1 MNTVFVKRIVFTA
14 AILSAAYFSG
24 CHKVEETAV
33 TETLPTPTVMT
44 TSEAVPAMAVI
55 TESEI
60 ETESETTTGTETEAA
75 PRVIV
80 PKLEWDSL
88 DWNKEFME
96 DTLFVGDSVCRAL
109 YVYND
114 LLTTKQV
121 AATGGGAA
129 RNIYDYTFKME
140 DNEFTLREAA
150 EYYKPRV
157 FFLWMG
163 INDINMTEKDVYAN
177 NLKAIAEDMLSIS
190 TDSKVVILSM
200 SPTADYHEWNANE
213 RMREYNAAAKEM
225 CEAIEGEEIYYLDIQ
240 DILSDEDGYLL
251 PECDS
256 GDGMHLSQMA
266 YTRLLSYITFAM
278 DEAAPAETMQSDTVS
293 EILSDIT
300 DTEQSSD

>member
-1 MNTVFVKRIVFTA
+1 MNRKCFKRIAFA
-14 AILSAAYFSG
+14 AAFLSAAYFSG
-24 CHKVEETAV
+24 CHKVEEAAV
-33 TETLPTPTVMT
+33 TETLPPPTAMT
-44 TSEAVPAMAVI
+44 TSEAVPAMATV
-55 TESEI
+55 TE
-60 ETESETTTGTETEAA
+60 TETEAETTTETETEPA
-75 PRVIV
+75 SRVIT
-80 PKLEWDSL
+80 PKLEWNSL

-96 DTLFVGDSVCRAL
+96 DTIFVGDSVCRAL

-150 EYYKPRV
+150 EHYKPKV

-163 INDINMTEKDVYAN
+163 INDINMTEKDVYAG
-177 NLKAIAEDMLSIS
+177 NLRSIAEDMLSIS
-190 TDSKVVILSM
+190 PDSKVVILSM

-213 RMREYNAAAKEM
+213 RIREYNAAAKEM
-225 CEAIEGEEIYYLDIQ
+225 CEAVEGEEIYYLDIQ
-240 DILSDEDGYLL
+240 DILSDEEGYLL

-266 YTRLLSYITFAM
+266 YTRLLSYITVAM
-278 DEAAPAETMQSDTVS
+278 DEAAPAETQLTETAS
-293 EILSDIT
+293 EEETL
-300 DTEQSSD
+300 TEQSAE